1 MPVPGPTLRHPSGSA
16 EMVMGKRGFKGR
28 KASLRAHFRQ
38 TRAAL
43 DLRAGLRHGGVP

>member
-1 MPVPGPTLRHPSGSA
+1 MPVRGPLCGTPSGSA

-28 KASLRAHFRQ
+28 QASLGAHFRQ

>member
-1 MPVPGPTLRHPSGSA
+1 MPVRGPLCGTPSGSA
-16 EMVMGKRGFKGR
+16 EMVMGKPGFKGR
-28 KASLRAHFRQ
+28 KASLRAAFRQ